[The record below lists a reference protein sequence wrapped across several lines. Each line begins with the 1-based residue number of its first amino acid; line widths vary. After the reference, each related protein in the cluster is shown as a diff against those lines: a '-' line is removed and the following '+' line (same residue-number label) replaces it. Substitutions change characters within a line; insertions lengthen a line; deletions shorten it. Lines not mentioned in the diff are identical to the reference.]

1 MLNAFRSQARKELTD
16 NASDGTPVAVMGSS
30 RMLPFVPIPREDLHL
45 PPEAVLLLEKAET
58 HRESLIFADEVDL
71 AALLLGAML
80 LDTVNLDPNAGRAA
94 PRDVD
99 IDHRLLEI
107 MGQSPSIEYNELVR
121 ARTSVD
127 GLTNDQLL

>member
-1 MLNAFRSQARKELTD
+1 VLNAFLSQARKELTG
-16 NASDGTPVAVMGSS
+16 NVSDGTPVAVMGSS
-30 RMLPFVPIPREDLHL
+30 RML
-45 PPEAVLLLEKAET
+45 
-58 HRESLIFADEVDL
+58 
-71 AALLLGAML
+71 
-80 LDTVNLDPNAGRAA
+80 LDTVNLDPNAGRAT